1 MSRVLPPP
9 SSPLGD
15 LASPV
20 VVMRRGM
27 LRRWHMLE
35 WLLLLTLASPV
46 WPATLRCTT
55 YEEKTLQRWHTLCD
69 DGTRAVSRYNRRL
82 DRWETTITE
91 SPRQS
96 CTARMDPHT
105 KQAEVPCR

>member
-27 LRRWHMLE
+27 LRRWRMLE
-35 WLLLLTLASPV
+35 WLLLLTLASPI
-46 WPATLRCTT
+46 WPYAALHDLRG
-55 YEEKTLQRWHTLCD
+55 EDAAALAHALRRRHT
-69 DGTRAVSRYNRRL
+69 RREPL
-82 DRWETTITE
+82 
-91 SPRQS
+91 
-96 CTARMDPHT
+96 
-105 KQAEVPCR
+105 